1 MIKKLLFLV
10 TIFQIFVTSSSAQIK
25 FRALSSVG
33 GASLNRGAEFDYI
46 IQANGNGNNTTRQ
59 LLFDLMYDHKNFEI
73 VSVNHTGTGG
83 NGGVLP
89 QGSNIQLSWTNYPNY
104 TWNSNTQNSTSNGTT
119 NYQNQ
124 NYTYNG
130 TNGDNAILRAT
141 LTWAT
146 TSGMPYT
153 GYDRLIVIKFR
164 LKASSTAYTFNPI
177 KLNFVA
183 GWNGSGA
190 ETPTI
195 METPLSTSVF
205 MNQNFG
211 KFVTAKVDL
220 SSALQSLSAI
230 RVSFRDTLTNQGQ
243 LFNVTSSGDVDINQ
257 SLLAADRVYDVSVMY
272 EMDKIYDI
280 YNNAITISDFTTAQS
295 EFTSMGLDGSNGK
308 NLKTGQ
314 SLYAADI
321 NRNQK
326 IDGGDLP
333 RLLAQIA
340 GLDTLVALPS
350 QYTVGSGGYMSIPT
364 WRATDGTTMAG
375 STEWCVITPNGYGQG
390 VARVLVDMRE
400 FIGTGIVP
408 NQIKSLQIFDIYSG
422 PVEYVSEDAAWA
434 SFKVPSNMQKVND
447 GTSVFV
453 GNIRNV
459 NNANA
464 DYALQAE
471 FQFNV
476 NPSNSW
482 GSVTASNWKNITM
495 PRTIFKT
502 GALGTNQFLDL
513 KYLLW
518 GDVNRSHSSR
528 VVLAENG
535 APVVQVNSTNGF
547 INTPNNVSAI
557 DVTLSNMT
565 ITSNSIEIPV
575 AVNTNGANM
584 SGLQFEFEFDESKIK
599 FEELIAN
606 VPNSWYIFASSK
618 NGRVKFGSL
627 DQTKSLTIK
636 GESVPFKLKFSTIG
650 SGVDMLTSIKV
661 SQIMDASD
669 DKGNQL
675 GINLNSTQI
684 KLTGYK
690 NF

>member
-33 GASLNRGAEFDYI
+33 GASLNRGGEFDYV
-46 IQANGNGNNTTRQ
+46 IQANGNGNSNTRQ
-59 LLFDLMYDHKNFEI
+59 LLFDVMYDQKNFEI
-73 VSVNHTGTGG
+73 ISINHTGTGG

-124 NYTYNG
+124 NYTFNG
-130 TNGDNAILRAT
+130 ANGDNAIIRAT
-141 LTWAT
+141 LTWAG
-146 TSGMPYT
+146 TSAMPYT
-153 GYDRLIVIKFR
+153 GYDRMIVVKFR
-164 LKASSTAYTFNPI
+164 LKAASTAYTFNPI

-183 GWNGSGA
+183 GWTSQGV

-195 METPLSTSVF
+195 METPLLTIVN

-220 SSALQSLSAI
+220 NSALQSLSSI
-230 RVSFRDTLTNQGQ
+230 RVSFRDTATNQGQ
-243 LFNVTSSGDVDINQ
+243 LFNVTSTGDVDINQ
-257 SLLAADRVYDVSVMY
+257 SLLAANKVYDVSVMY
-272 EMDKIYDI
+272 EMDKLYDI
-280 YNNAITISDFTTAQS
+280 YNSAITISDFTTAQS
-295 EFTSMGLDGSNGK
+295 EFTSMGLDGSNGQ

-340 GLDTLVALPS
+340 GLDTLVTLPA
-350 QYTVGSGGYMSIPT
+350 QYSRGSGGYMSIPT
-364 WRATDGTTMAG
+364 WKATDASSYAG
-375 STEWCVITPNGYGQG
+375 QTEWCIINPNSYGQG
-390 VARVLVDMRE
+390 ISRLYIDMRE
-400 FIGTGIVP
+400 FAGTGVAP

-422 PVEYVSEDAAWA
+422 PVEYVSQDASWA
-434 SFKVPSNMQKVND
+434 FFKVPSNMSKVSD
-447 GTSVFV
+447 GTSLYA

-459 NNANA
+459 NGTNT
-464 DYALQAE
+464 DYALQAD
-471 FQFNV
+471 FDFNI
-476 NPSNSW
+476 NPNNSW
-482 GSVTASNWKNITM
+482 GSITSSNWKTITM
-495 PRTIFKT
+495 PKLYLKT
-502 GALGTNQFLDL
+502 GAIGTNQFLDL

-528 VVLAENG
+528 VVTSENG
-535 APVVQVNSTNGF
+535 APVIQVNSTGGF

-565 ITSNSIEIPV
+565 ITSNSIEVPV
-575 AVNTNGANM
+575 SINTNGANM
-584 SGLQFEFEFDESKIK
+584 SGLQFEFVFDESKLK

-627 DQTKSLTIK
+627 DQTKSIPIK
-636 GESVPFKLKFSTIG
+636 GESVPFKLKFSAKE
-650 SGVDMLTSIKV
+650 SGVDMLTSIRV

>member
-10 TIFQIFVTSSSAQIK
+10 TIFQIFVTSSDAQIK

-33 GASLNRGAEFDYI
+33 GTYLNRGTEFEYI
-46 IQANGNGNNTTRQ
+46 IQANGNSNSTTKQ
-59 LLFDLMYDHKNFEI
+59 LLFDVMYDQKNFEI
-73 VSVNHTGTGG
+73 VSINHTGTGG
-83 NGGVLP
+83 NGGILP
-89 QGSNIQLSWTNYPNY
+89 QGSTIQLSWTNYPNY
-104 TWNSNTQNSTSNGTT
+104 TWNSNAQNSTSNGTT

-130 TNGDNAILRAT
+130 TNGDNAIIRAT

-146 TSGMPYT
+146 TSTMPYT

-164 LKASSTAYTFNPI
+164 LKTTSTAYTFNPI

-183 GWNGSGA
+183 GWTSTGV

-195 METPLSTSVF
+195 METPTSTSVY
-205 MNQNFG
+205 MNQNYG
-211 KFVTAKVDL
+211 KYVTAKVDL
-220 SSALQSLSAI
+220 SSALYSLSSI
-230 RVSFRDTLTNQGQ
+230 KVSFRDTATNQGQ
-243 LFNVTSSGDVDINQ
+243 LFNVTSTGDVDISQ
-257 SLLAADRVYDVSVMY
+257 SSLAPNKVYDVSVMY
-272 EMDKIYDI
+272 EMDKLYDI

-295 EFTSMGLDGSNGK
+295 EFTSMGLDGSNGQ

-350 QYTVGSGGYMSIPT
+350 QYVRGSGGYMSIPT
-364 WRATDGTTMAG
+364 WKATDASSYAG
-375 STEWCVITPNGYGQG
+375 QTEWCIINPNSYGQG
-390 VARVLVDMRE
+390 VSRLYIDMRE
-400 FIGTGIVP
+400 FSGTGVSP
-408 NQIKSLQIFDIYSG
+408 SQIKSLQIFDIYSG
-422 PVEYVSEDAAWA
+422 PVEYISEDGSWA
-434 SFKVPSNMQKVND
+434 FFKVPSSMSKVAD
-447 GTSVFV
+447 GTSLYL
-453 GNIRNV
+453 GNIRNI
-459 NNANA
+459 NNTNT

-471 FQFNV
+471 FDFNV
-476 NPSNSW
+476 NPNNSW
-482 GSVTASNWKNITM
+482 GSITSANWKTITM
-495 PRTIFKT
+495 PKLYLKT
-502 GALGTNQFLDL
+502 GAIGTNQFLDL

-518 GDVNRSHSSR
+518 GDVNRSHSSK
-528 VVLAENG
+528 VIVSDNG
-535 APVVQVNSTNGF
+535 SPVVQVNSTGGY
-547 INTPNNVSAI
+547 INTPNDVLAI

-565 ITSNSIEIPV
+565 ITSNSIEVPV
-575 AVNTNGANM
+575 AINTNGANM
-584 SGLQFEFEFDESKIK
+584 SGLQFEFVFDESKLK
-599 FEELIAN
+599 FEELVAS
-606 VPNSWYIFASSK
+606 VPNSWYIFADSK

-627 DQTKSLTIK
+627 DQTKSLPIK
-636 GESVPFKLKFSTIG
+636 GASVPFKLKFSAKE
-650 SGVDMLTSIKV
+650 SGVDMVTSIRV
-661 SQIMDASD
+661 SQVMDASD

>member
-1 MIKKLLFLV
+1 MSKKLLFFV

-33 GASLNRGAEFDYI
+33 GTSLNRGGEFDYI
-46 IQANGNGNNTTRQ
+46 IQANGNSNSTTKQ
-59 LLFDLMYDHKNFEI
+59 LLFDVMYDQKNFEI
-73 VSVNHTGTGG
+73 VSINHTGTGG

-89 QGSNIQLSWTNYPNY
+89 QGSTIQLSWTNYPNY

-130 TNGDNAILRAT
+130 ANGDNAIIRAT
-141 LTWAT
+141 LTWAGT
-146 TSGMPYT
+146 AAMPYT
-153 GYDRLIVIKFR
+153 GYDRMIVVKFR
-164 LKASSTAYTFNPI
+164 LKATSTAYTFNPI

-183 GWNGSGA
+183 GWTSQGV

-195 METPLSTSVF
+195 MEAPLSTAVY

-211 KFVTAKVDL
+211 KYVTAKVDL
-220 SSALQSLSAI
+220 NSALYSLSSI
-230 RVSFRDTLTNQGQ
+230 KVSFRDTATNQGQ
-243 LFNVTSSGDVDINQ
+243 LFNVTSTGEVDISQ
-257 SLLAADRVYDVSVMY
+257 SLLAANKVYDVSVMY
-272 EMDKIYDI
+272 EMDKLYDI

-295 EFTSMGLDGSNGK
+295 EFTSMGLDGSNGQ

-340 GLDTLVALPS
+340 GLDTLVALPA
-350 QYTVGSGGYMSIPT
+350 QYSVGSGGYMSVPT
-364 WRATDGTTMAG
+364 WRATDASSYAG
-375 STEWCVITPNGYGQG
+375 QAEWCIINPNSYGQG
-390 VARVLVDMRE
+390 VSRLYIDMRE
-400 FIGTGIVP
+400 FAGTGVVP

-422 PVEYVSEDAAWA
+422 PVEYMSEDGNWA
-434 SFKVPSNMQKVND
+434 FFKVPSSMSKVAD
-447 GTSVFV
+447 GTSLYL
-453 GNIRNV
+453 GNIRNI
-459 NNANA
+459 NNTNT

-471 FQFNV
+471 FDFNV
-476 NPSNSW
+476 NPNNSW
-482 GSVTASNWKNITM
+482 GSITSANWKTITM
-495 PRTIFKT
+495 PRLYLKT
-502 GALGTNQFLDL
+502 GAIGTNQFLDL

-518 GDVNRSHSSR
+518 GDVNRSHSSK
-528 VVLAENG
+528 VVVSESG
-535 APVVQVNSTNGF
+535 APVIQVNSTGGY
-547 INTPNNVSAI
+547 INTPNNVTAI

-565 ITSNSIEIPV
+565 VTSNSIEVPV
-575 AVNTNGANM
+575 SINTNGANM
-584 SGLQFEFEFDESKIK
+584 SGLQFEFVFDESKLK
-599 FEELIAN
+599 FEELVAN
-606 VPNSWYIFASSK
+606 VPNSWYIFANSK

-627 DQTKSLTIK
+627 DQTKSIPIK
-636 GESVPFKLKFSTIG
+636 GESVPFKLKFSAKE
-650 SGVDMLTSIKV
+650 SGVDMLTSIRV

>member
-10 TIFQIFVTSSSAQIK
+10 TIFQIFVTSSDAQIK

-33 GASLNRGAEFDYI
+33 GASLNRGSEFEYI
-46 IQANGNGNNTTRQ
+46 IQANGNGNSTTKQ
-59 LLFDLMYDHKNFEI
+59 LLFDLMYDQKNFEI
-73 VSVNHTGTGG
+73 VSMNHTGTGG
-83 NGGVLP
+83 NGGILP
-89 QGSNIQLSWTNYPNY
+89 QNSTIQLSWTNYPGY

-130 TNGDNAILRAT
+130 SNGDNAIIRAT
-141 LTWAT
+141 LTWAGT
-146 TSGMPYT
+146 AAMPYT
-153 GYDRLIVIKFR
+153 SYDRMIVIKFR

-183 GWNGSGA
+183 GWTNAGV

-195 METPLSTSVF
+195 METPTSTAVY
-205 MNQNFG
+205 MNQNYG
-211 KFVTAKVDL
+211 KYVTAKVDL
-220 SSALQSLSAI
+220 SSALYSLSSI
-230 RVSFRDTLTNQGQ
+230 KVSFRDTATNQGQ
-243 LFNVTSSGDVDINQ
+243 LFNVTSTGDVDISQ
-257 SLLAADRVYDVSVMY
+257 SSLAANKVYDVSVMY
-272 EMDKIYDI
+272 EMDKLYDI

-295 EFTSMGLDGSNGK
+295 EFTSMGLDGSNGQ

-340 GLDTLVALPS
+340 GLDTLVTLPA
-350 QYTVGSGGYMSIPT
+350 QYSMGSGGYMSIPT
-364 WRATDGTTMAG
+364 WKATDASSYAG
-375 STEWCVITPNGYGQG
+375 QTEWCIINPNGYGQG
-390 VARVLVDMRE
+390 ISRLYIDMRE
-400 FIGTGIVP
+400 FAGTGVAP

-422 PVEYVSEDAAWA
+422 PVEYISEDAYWA
-434 SFKVPSNMQKVND
+434 FFKVPSSMTKVAD
-447 GTSVFV
+447 GTSLYIA
-453 GNIRNV
+453 NIRNI
-459 NNANA
+459 NNTNT

-471 FQFNV
+471 FDFNV
-476 NPSNSW
+476 NPNNSW
-482 GSVTASNWKNITM
+482 GSITSANWKNVTM
-495 PRTIFKT
+495 PKLYLKT
-502 GALGTNQFLDL
+502 GAIGTNQFLDL

-528 VVLAENG
+528 VILSDNG
-535 APVVQVNSTNGF
+535 SPVIQVNSTGGF

-565 ITSNSIEIPV
+565 ITSNSIEVPV
-575 AVNTNGANM
+575 AINTNGANM
-584 SGLQFEFEFDESKIK
+584 SGLQFEFVFDESKLK

-606 VPNSWYIFASSK
+606 VPNSWYIFADSK

-627 DQTKSLTIK
+627 DQTKSLPIK
-636 GESVPFKLKFSTIG
+636 GASVPFKLKFSAKE
-650 SGVDMLTSIKV
+650 SGVNMLTSIRV